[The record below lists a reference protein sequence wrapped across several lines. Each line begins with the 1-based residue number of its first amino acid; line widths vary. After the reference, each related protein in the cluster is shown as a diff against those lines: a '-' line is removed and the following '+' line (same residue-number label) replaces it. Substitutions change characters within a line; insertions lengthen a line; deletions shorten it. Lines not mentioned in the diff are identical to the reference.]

1 MNRRKLILVSP
12 HGFCAGVE
20 RAVHIAETILKRT
33 QSPVYCLKEIVH
45 NQQVINSLRAKGMIF
60 VQTLNDIPRGSHVL
74 FSAHGVPP
82 ETWAL
87 AKERQLI
94 VTDATC
100 PFVAKVHTEVR
111 RYASQQCA
119 ILLIGHRKHDE
130 VIGVAGESPD
140 RVTIIET
147 ETEARSVSIPDPSRV
162 AVLTQTTLSPDEVA
176 PIITLLR
183 QRFPALRMPASDDIC
198 YATRNRQ
205 QAVRE
210 SAPLVDAFI
219 ILGSENSSNSN
230 RLVEVAR
237 AAGCPAAHL
246 AGTMEKLAAIP
257 LDNVNILGITAGAST
272 PEKVVIAA
280 IEQLKSRGFEN
291 VEDRII
297 VQENI
302 HFSIPK
308 SLI

>member
-1 MNRRKLILVSP
+1 
-12 HGFCAGVE
+12 
-20 RAVHIAETILKRT
+20 
-33 QSPVYCLKEIVH
+33 
-45 NQQVINSLRAKGMIF
+45 
-60 VQTLNDIPRGSHVL
+60 
-74 FSAHGVPP
+74 
-82 ETWAL
+82 
-87 AKERQLI
+87 
-94 VTDATC
+94 
-100 PFVAKVHTEVR
+100 
-111 RYASQQCA
+111 
-119 ILLIGHRKHDE
+119 
-130 VIGVAGESPD
+130 
-140 RVTIIET
+140 
-147 ETEARSVSIPDPSRV
+147 
-162 AVLTQTTLSPDEVA
+162 
-176 PIITLLR
+176 
-183 QRFPALRMPASDDIC
+183 
-198 YATRNRQ
+198 
-205 QAVRE
+205 VRE
-210 SAPLVDAFI
+210 SAPLVDAFT